1 MDTLTVPP
9 CDNINRMATK
19 LKWSLRKFL
28 SVIRWETEDRELLQ
42 SVSQKVMGTT
52 LAVYMSWHII
62 ATLGWS
68 EIFSPS
74 LYVITLG
81 MALIGICSFRLLR
94 NFYLLSQVIWNLG
107 LSAMI
112 VLAYAYYRKPE
123 IILLFSLLPIMA
135 EVMIGFKPTL
145 ILELGIIG
153 LALGWNSISFFPLL
167 PDNYRVVLILASL
180 ASTVLGWGISYNLVA
195 SIEASSHHYREAVK
209 RLDEAREHRAEIS
222 VLLKDVNNANYQL
235 DRMNLML
242 SYARSQADKAREE
255 RDRFALA
262 VSHELRSPLN
272 FIIGFSDLMVNAPET
287 YDDLKSWPPGLYDD
301 IKEIYKSSTHLMQLI
316 NDILDMGKIDA
327 KQFTVFKEKIDF
339 SLIVEDVQNMVQ
351 TSVTNKGLELRID
364 IESSLP
370 PVYVDRTRIRQVL
383 LNLVTNA
390 LRFTRQG
397 SITIKAFK
405 TSSDLLRVEVI
416 DTGTGIAKE
425 DLPKVFH
432 EFRQVGDEHLQST
445 EGSGLGLSI
454 GRRFVRLHS
463 GEMGVESEPGRGT
476 LFHFTVPFHQQIDD
490 VHVINEDST
499 LEAAR
504 EEAALMREKLPLL
517 LMLANDAFSA
527 RVFVK
532 SIKGFKVTIL
542 TDPKQLT
549 TVVEQTF
556 PRAVIIDENLASNS
570 EVQTFADNPP
580 YDIPMVTI
588 QLPVSRQNNTS
599 NLPEGVLD
607 YLVKPVPRQ
616 VLIETVLRLD
626 LRVKTILVV
635 DDDPSM
641 SRFVIQALKSNEGE
655 DPSLVENYKI
665 LAALDGQEALRFLH
679 TLPVGVVFLDLDL
692 TDMNGLTLLNQM
704 LQEKEL
710 RNIPVVIIS
719 ASDPPATFSPLQKG
733 LFSVLVNRPFDRNEL
748 TELVSS
754 ALHEVNPVYGK
765 PDHSLTDKSMTAG
778 LKNGNDVEK

>member
-1 MDTLTVPP
+1 
-9 CDNINRMATK
+9 MAFK
-19 LKWSLRKFL
+19 LKWSLRKLL

-52 LAVYMSWHII
+52 LAVYMAWHII
-62 ATLGWS
+62 GTLGWP

-81 MALIGICSFRLLR
+81 MAAIGICCFRLLR

-112 VLAYAYYRKPE
+112 ILAVHFYRKPE
-123 IILLFSLLPIMA
+123 IVLLFALLPIMA

-145 ILELGIIG
+145 ILEIGIIG
-153 LALGWNSISFFPLL
+153 LALGWNSISFFPHL
-167 PDNYRVVLILASL
+167 PANYHVVLVLASL

-287 YDDLKSWPPGLYDD
+287 YDEIKAWPPGLYDD

-351 TSVTNKGLELRID
+351 ASVMNKGLELRID
-364 IESSLP
+364 IEPDLP

-405 TSSDLLRVEVI
+405 ATPDLLRVEVI
-416 DTGTGIAKE
+416 DTGTGISKE

-432 EFRQVGDEHLQST
+432 EFRQVGDEHLQAT

-463 GEMGVESEPGRGT
+463 GEMGVESEPGQGT

-504 EEAALMREKLPLL
+504 EEAALMREKIPLL
-517 LMLANDAFSA
+517 LMLAKDAFSA

-542 TDPKQLT
+542 TDPQQLLP
-549 TVVEQTF
+549 VVEQTY
-556 PRAVIIDENLASNS
+556 PRAVIIDENLASHTD
-570 EVQTFADNPP
+570 VQSFADNPP

-616 VLIETVLRLD
+616 VLLETVQRLD

-641 SRFVIQALKSNEGE
+641 SRFVIQALKSNESE
-655 DPSLVENYKI
+655 EPSLVENYKI

-679 TLPVGVVFLDLDL
+679 TMPVGAVFLDLDL

-704 LQEKEL
+704 LQEKDL

-719 ASDPPATFSPLQKG
+719 ASDPPATFSPQQKG
-733 LFSVLVNRPFDRNEL
+733 LFSVLVSRPFDRNEL
-748 TELVSS
+748 TELVTS
-754 ALHEVNPVYGK
+754 ALREVNPVYGK
-765 PDHSLTDKSMTAG
+765 PDNHTAFKASVVGISHENDKKG
-778 LKNGNDVEK
+778 

>member
-1 MDTLTVPP
+1 
-9 CDNINRMATK
+9 MAFK
-19 LKWSLRKFL
+19 LKWSLRKLMTFI
-28 SVIRWETEDRELLQ
+28 SWETEDRELLQ
-42 SVSQKVMGTT
+42 SVAHKVMGTT
-52 LAVYMSWHII
+52 LAVYAAWHII
-62 ATLGWS
+62 ATLGWPD
-68 EIFSPS
+68 IFSPS
-74 LYVITLG
+74 LYLITLG
-81 MALIGICSFRLLR
+81 MAAIGILCFKLMQ
-94 NFYLLSQVIWNLG
+94 NYYLLSQISWNLG
-107 LSAMI
+107 LAAMI
-112 VLAYAYYRKPE
+112 VLAYGNYHRPE
-123 IILLFSLLPIMA
+123 IVLLFIFLPIMA
-135 EVMIGFKPTL
+135 EVMMGFKPAL
-145 ILELGIIG
+145 ILEAGILL
-153 LALGWNSISFFPLL
+153 LALFWNRMIILPPLSG
-167 PDNYRVVLILASL
+167 NYHLVLIFATLI
-180 ASTVLGWGISYNLVA
+180 STALGWGISYNLVA
-195 SIEASSHHYREAVK
+195 SIEASSHHYREAIQ
-209 RLDEAREHRAEIS
+209 RLNEAREHRAEIS

-242 SYARSQADKAREE
+242 TYARGQADKAREE

-287 YDDLKSWPPGLYDD
+287 YDDLKAWPPGLYDD

-339 SLIVEDVQNMVQ
+339 SEIVEDVREMVQ

-364 IESSLP
+364 IAPDLP
-370 PVYVDRTRIRQVL
+370 PVFVDRTRIRQVL

-397 SITIKAFK
+397 SITIKAFSS
-405 TSSDLLRVEVI
+405 TSELLRVEVI

-432 EFRQVGDEHLQST
+432 EFRQVGDETLHSG

-463 GEMGVESEPGRGT
+463 GEMGVDSEPNHGT

-504 EEAALMREKLPLL
+504 EEAALMPEKVPLL

-532 SIKGFKVTIL
+532 SIKGYKVTIL
-542 TDPKQLT
+542 TDPKQLYP
-549 TVVEQTF
+549 VVAQTY
-556 PRAVIIDENLASNS
+556 PRAVIVDENLAGHAD
-570 EVQTFADNPP
+570 VRAFAANPP
-580 YDIPMVTI
+580 YDLPLVTFP
-588 QLPVSRQNNTS
+588 LPVTRQNRTS

-616 VLIETVLRLD
+616 VLVQTVQKLD
-626 LRVKTILVV
+626 LKVNTILVV

-641 SRFVIQALKSNEGE
+641 ARFVTQSLRPGE
-655 DPSLVENYKI
+655 EDGAEPVKNIKI
-665 LAALDGQEALRFLH
+665 LTALDGQEALRFLH
-679 TLPVGVVFLDLDL
+679 SVPVGVVFLDLDL

-704 LQEKEL
+704 LQDRDL
-710 RNIPVVIIS
+710 RQIPVVIIS
-719 ASDPPATFSPLQKG
+719 ASDPPATFSPQQKG
-733 LFSVLVNRPFDRNEL
+733 LFSVLVNRPYERNEL
-748 TELVSS
+748 TELVNA
-754 ALHEVNPVYGK
+754 ALHQITPAYGK
-765 PDHSLTDKSMTAG
+765 PGSDPASGSTTHDKASDESLK
-778 LKNGNDVEK
+778 